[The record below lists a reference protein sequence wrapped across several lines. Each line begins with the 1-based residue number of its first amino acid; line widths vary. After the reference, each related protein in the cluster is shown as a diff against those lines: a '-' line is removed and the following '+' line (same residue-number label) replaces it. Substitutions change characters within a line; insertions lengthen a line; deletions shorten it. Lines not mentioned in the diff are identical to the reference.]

1 MRPWVDPIPEFKR
14 QIAEEL
20 CLLTSHWTQA
30 NAAGHMHVSQSRI
43 SELRRGRLENIS
55 LEKLLQCLSHFSYEL
70 EIKSVRTTFRVN
82 VRPLPGRKP
91 K

>member
-1 MRPWVDPIPEFKR
+1 MRPWVDPIPEFKS

-30 NAAGHMHVSQSRI
+30 NAAWHMHVSQSRI
-43 SELRRGRLENIS
+43 SELRRGNLANIS

-82 VRPLPGRKP
+82 TRPIPRKRPG
-91 K
+91 